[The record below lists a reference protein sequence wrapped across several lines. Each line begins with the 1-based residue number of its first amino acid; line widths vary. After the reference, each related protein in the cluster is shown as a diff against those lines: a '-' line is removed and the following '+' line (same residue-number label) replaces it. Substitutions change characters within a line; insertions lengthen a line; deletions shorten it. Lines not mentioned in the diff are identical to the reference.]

1 MNSLVRRTN
10 LLVDPMVSTDLDDVW
25 GLGADAITLDIRNAN
40 PEVLERA
47 STNWISAGI
56 RLADFGGSEVF
67 IGVKVDHIDEQLKV
81 LVGSGI
87 AGVVLSGVQST
98 GEIARLAEVLV
109 ALENRWEIPTDSLQI
124 IPVLETAL
132 GVWNVREIITAS
144 PRVTQV
150 ALDEGALCHDLGIT
164 PQEEYD
170 PLVYA
175 RGRMVIEATALQ
187 VQPVGVPH
195 PLGTLTP
202 DLSQDQLVSLGVRA
216 KDLGFKGA
224 LFGSPAWVEPLNK
237 AFSPTQQQ
245 VEYYA
250 EVREVFAE
258 GVAQGTAAVPLRG
271 RMVDVPVDEWAK
283 AVLERADQCRA
294 RDQQKRQAMEK
305 AASA

>member
-10 LLVDPMVSTDLDDVW
+10 LLVDSMVFTDLDDLW
-25 GLGADAITLDIRNAN
+25 GLGADAITFDIGNAN
-40 PEVLERA
+40 PEVLKRA
-47 STNWISAGI
+47 STDWIPAGI

-67 IGVKVDHIDEQLKV
+67 IGVEADHLDVQLKV
-81 LVGSGI
+81 LAGPGI
-87 AGVVLSGVQST
+87 AGVVLSGVQSI

-109 ALENRWEIPTDSLQI
+109 ALENRWEMPTDSLQI
-124 IPVLETAL
+124 IPRLETAL
-132 GVWNVREIITAS
+132 GVWNVREIVAAS

-150 ALDEGALCHDLGIT
+150 ALDEGALCHDLDIT
-164 PQEEYD
+164 PQKEYD

-175 RGRMVIEATALQ
+175 RGRVVIEATVLQ
-187 VQPVGVPH
+187 VQPLGAPH

-216 KDLGFKGA
+216 KDLGLKGA
-224 LFGSPAWVEPLNK
+224 LFSNPAWVEPLNR
-237 AFSPTQQQ
+237 AFSPIQQQ
-245 VEYYA
+245 ADYYA

-258 GVAQGTAAVPLRG
+258 GVAKGTAAVPLRG

-294 RDQQKRQAMEK
+294 RDREKRQALER